1 MIESTRAFQQVSRR
15 MHEGMAVEF
24 TGDADVDFL
33 RAMIPHHQAGIDMAR
48 IALEHGKD
56 PEVRRLAKQIIEAQE
71 HEIDL
76 VERWLA
82 ARDRRDGDGGS

>member
-1 MIESTRAFQQVSRR
+1 MIESTQAFQQVNRR
-15 MHEGMAVEF
+15 MHEGMAIEF
-24 TGDADVDFL
+24 TGDADLDFL

-82 ARDRRDGDGGS
+82 ARDGTTS